1 MDTQAQRKVTAA
13 RLALLEALGDR
24 LDIWQT
30 AEVARIVNELH
41 RLVLDDPAPPECPT
55 CATFLLQ
62 PATGRLR
69 TYCSDACRQQ
79 TGRLRRQQ
87 DARHAL

>member
-1 MDTQAQRKVTAA
+1 MDSHAQRKITTA
-13 RLALLEALGDR
+13 RLALLDALGDR

-30 AEVARIVNELH
+30 AEVNRLASLLH
-41 RLVLDDPAPPECPT
+41 HLVLTDPTPPECPT

-69 TYCSDACRQQ
+69 TWCSDACRQQ
-79 TGRLRRQQ
+79 DGRRR
-87 DARHAL
+87 RRP

>member
-1 MDTQAQRKVTAA
+1 MDTPAQRKITTA
-13 RLALLEALGDR
+13 RLALLDALGDR

-30 AEVARIVNELH
+30 AEVSRIASALH
-41 RLVLDDPAPPECPT
+41 HLVLTDPAPPECPT

-69 TYCSDACRQQ
+69 TYCTDACRQQ
-79 TGRLRRQQ
+79 AARRRRQ
-87 DARHAL
+87 A